1 MDVLREITEFY
12 YRKGERDCRWGLC
25 QVECRCHM
33 QGKKKGEDF
42 ILGCFYIILNLNVRR
57 KSMSLLSNGL
67 LARGRICADSCI
79 HIC

>member
-1 MDVLREITEFY
+1 
-12 YRKGERDCRWGLC
+12 
-25 QVECRCHM
+25 M